1 MVVWVRGDLLVGDRG
16 GDGMKSKVSA
26 EKGME
31 SVKTNARGAKAV
43 DLTERE
49 PAHN

>member
-1 MVVWVRGDLLVGDRG
+1 
-16 GDGMKSKVSA
+16 VSA

-31 SVKTNARGAKAV
+31 SVKTNAPGAKVV